1 MKQLLK
7 LSSIIH
13 KIQIKNKTSLP
24 ELSMSVRLT
33 FFSGW
38 NRRDFHGSHLMI
50 ICVIK
55 SSPKHRNET
64 IFLFLLILM
73 TDFPMIIFPSFQSL
87 VLWLLIELSSAHGF
101 WRSLKCKVCITAAH
115 TQINL
120 PLTKLFPLRR
130 LLVPQYAVSGGIVGQ
145 TVDILVANW
154 S

>member
-55 SSPKHRNET
+55 SSPQHRNET

-73 TDFPMIIFPSFQSL
+73 TDFPMIIISVFGALAVNWAELCTWFLTVLEVQSL
-87 VLWLLIELSSAHGF
+87 YNCCSHTDQLTPHKTIYLETALSSSICRQ
-101 WRSLKCKVCITAAH
+101 WWNRWS
-115 TQINL
+115 N
-120 PLTKLFPLRR
+120 RR
-130 LLVPQYAVSGGIVGQ
+130 HSCC
-145 TVDILVANW
+145 
-154 S
+154 